1 MGTALGQPLKQ
12 IFTQSKM
19 FCIIKI
25 NACPSNI
32 QLELK
37 EKHYDKLKRKTC
49 YWILVLALLLV
60 GHSVAFSFLVR
71 DAFDMIDNRCD
82 NYSYFLI
89 TTTFFGLKK
98 VSRFCLRS
106 LVPLESDVTS
116 FSNI

>member
-1 MGTALGQPLKQ
+1 MGTTLGKALKQ
-12 IFTQSKM
+12 IFKQSKM

-25 NACPSNI
+25 NACSSNI

-89 TTTFFGLKK
+89 TISFLGSTFA
-98 VSRFCLRS
+98 R
-106 LVPLESDVTS
+106 T
-116 FSNI
+116 